1 MKNNDKKIKCKWLT
15 SNESCRMN
23 ICMLK
28 RAFIDVLYEIE
39 LDPNFAAFSEVAH
52 IMDDSCQYSHNCG
65 FCSRINSKL
74 GDDFN
79 KLTEL
84 SMNYAYKK
92 FNAMTKDELIE
103 LFNELKAKIING
115 LREQQTHLENEITY
129 IDRLSILTN

>member
-1 MKNNDKKIKCKWLT
+1 
-15 SNESCRMN
+15 MN

-65 FCSRINSKL
+65 FCSRTNSKL

-79 KLTEL
+79 KLTNISLTQYL
-84 SMNYAYKK
+84 SQQFDLLTNPHYILASTIAGKQK
-92 FNAMTKDELIE
+92 ILVFTIDELHLNSKIFTHVQIGVSLHFDNTKE
-103 LFNELKAKIING
+103 YKA
-115 LREQQTHLENEITY
+115 
-129 IDRLSILTN
+129 ILNSSFCYN